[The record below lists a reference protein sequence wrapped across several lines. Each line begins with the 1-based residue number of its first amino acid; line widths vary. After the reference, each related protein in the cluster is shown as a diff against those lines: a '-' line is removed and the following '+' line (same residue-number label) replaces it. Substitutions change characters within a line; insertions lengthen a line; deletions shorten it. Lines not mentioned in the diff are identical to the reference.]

1 MDAKERVKALVKDEE
16 AIELVRKIVQIPS
29 HWAQE
34 KREKPISDYLLDYF
48 MKAGIDAYQ
57 QEVYP
62 GRPNVVAVLH
72 GTGEG

>member
-62 GRPNVVAVLH
+62 GA
-72 GTGEG
+72 